1 MIALL
6 TSRNFQDESICR
18 ETLVDSMTLALSR
31 DLLWLFAPFV
41 FSIAS
46 HASPFFWLV
55 LVHVP
60 TGRGQRCSFSTGS
73 SQWKKLKKLKD
84 NYGGSI
90 LAMGC

>member
-1 MIALL
+1 
-6 TSRNFQDESICR
+6 
-18 ETLVDSMTLALSR
+18 MTLALSR

-60 TGRGQRCSFSTGS
+60 TGRGQRCSFFDWVFPMEETQEAKRQLRRIYIGHGVLIRSFG
-73 SQWKKLKKLKD
+73 
-84 NYGGSI
+84 
-90 LAMGC
+90 